1 MSDISPFR
9 TFVAFPHY
17 KRRARGPHFHVHESS
32 AAPRDASPQP
42 YSVLMGNRA
51 RLIAAAM
58 MVGLANVGS
67 SAAQRGVG
75 PGPGAAT
82 QVAQVTGTIVGRVV
96 DAGTGQPVA
105 EAQVTLAIRADAAT
119 GPSARLLTGPDGRF
133 VVRDVPLGNGQL
145 TVLAPGYMNGSYGQV
160 RPAGPPL
167 PVIVTAENRIQQVT
181 VRLWKYA
188 AVSGTITDD
197 ANAPAVNVAVRA
209 FRRTFASGLPRYAPS
224 GLGRTDDRGAYRISG
239 LAPGD
244 YVVVVQQTQTT
255 MPVASMNAAMDSMF
269 GGTGVSAALIDL
281 AAAGVMPT
289 GGAGLQVGDQLV
301 SAMSGALPVVSGDG
315 RMAAYLTQYF
325 PAAATAEDATTVTLA
340 SGDDRSGVDIR
351 MPLVATAGISGT
363 VIGPDGPLTGVQVRV
378 VPAGVASGNDLLGDV
393 ARSVTGANGT
403 FQLYGVPAGPHVIK
417 VLRVP
422 RPPLPP
428 AMANNP
434 QVQALLGGVSGGP
447 TTPSDALTLFANM
460 PVSVE
465 KDITGLV
472 LTLSAGASVSG
483 RVEFVGTAPPVPA
496 TGLTLTLAP
505 QGDSSARLAPT
516 RVGEDGRFTMPGSP
530 PGKYLL
536 TPAGRAPGW
545 FVRSALVD
553 GVEALDQYIDL
564 TGEDIGNVI
573 ITYGDRQ
580 TTLSGTVTASNGAPA
595 AATVIVFPAAHRE
608 WIARGMVPRL
618 TRNVRAQTTGT
629 FTISGLPAR
638 DYLVVALADEDVP
651 DAQDPRVY
659 ESLARVATSIT
670 ISEEGPRTV
679 VLKIAQVVR

>member
-1 MSDISPFR
+1 
-9 TFVAFPHY
+9 
-17 KRRARGPHFHVHESS
+17 
-32 AAPRDASPQP
+32 
-42 YSVLMGNRA
+42 MGNSA
-51 RLIAAAM
+51 RLIAAAV
-58 MVGLANVGS
+58 MVGLASGGS
-67 SAAQRGVG
+67 SAALSVGVWAAQRGAG
-75 PGPGAAT
+75 PGPAGQSA
-82 QVAQVTGTIVGRVV
+82 VSQVTGTIVGRVV

-133 VVRDVPLGNGQL
+133 VVRDVPVGNGQL
-145 TVLAPGYMNGSYGQV
+145 QVLAPGYMNGSYGQV
-160 RPAGPPL
+160 RPGGPPL

-209 FRRTFASGLPRYAPS
+209 FRRTFVSGLPRYAPS

-255 MPVASMNAAMDSMF
+255 MPVASMNALVDSMLN
-269 GGTGVSAALIDL
+269 GLGASAAALDL
-281 AAAGVMPT
+281 ASAAVMPT

-325 PAAATAEDATTVTLA
+325 PAADTPEDATTVTLV

-351 MPLVATAGISGT
+351 MPLVATAGVSGT
-363 VIGPDGPLTGVQVRV
+363 VIGPDGPLANVQVRV
-378 VPAGVASGNDLLGDV
+378 VPQGVTGGNDLLSDV
-393 ARSVTGANGT
+393 ARGVTGTNGA

-422 RPPLPP
+422 RPPLPA

-434 QVQALLGGVSGGP
+434 QMQALLGGRGGP
-447 TTPSDALTLFANM
+447 STPSDALTLFANV

-465 KDITGLV
+465 RDFTGLV
-472 LTLSAGASVSG
+472 ITLSSGASVSG
-483 RVEFVGTAPPVPA
+483 RVEFVGTAPPVPM

-505 QGDSSARLAPT
+505 QGEVARVAPT
-516 RVGEDGRFTMPGSP
+516 RVGEDGRFTISGSP

-536 TPAGRAPGW
+536 TPGGRTPGW
-545 FVRSALVD
+545 FVRSAMVD
-553 GVEALDQYIDL
+553 GVEALDQFIDL
-564 TGEDIGNVI
+564 AGEDIGNVT

-580 TTLSGTVTASNGAPA
+580 STLSGTVTAATGAPA

-618 TRNVRAQTTGT
+618 TRNVRAQTKGT
-629 FTISGLPAR
+629 FTVTGLPAR

-651 DAQDPRVY
+651 DVQDPRVY
-659 ESLARVATSIT
+659 EALARAATSIT
-670 ISEEGPRTV
+670 ISDAGPRTV
-679 VLKIAQVVR
+679 TLKIAQVVR

>member
-1 MSDISPFR
+1 M
-9 TFVAFPHY
+9 
-17 KRRARGPHFHVHESS
+17 RRIACGTT
-32 AAPRDASPQP
+32 AALMVVLAS
-42 YSVLMGNRA
+42 G
-51 RLIAAAM
+51 
-58 MVGLANVGS
+58 GS
-67 SAAQRGVG
+67 SAAQRGAG

-133 VVRDVPLGNGQL
+133 VVRDVPVGNGQL
-145 TVLAPGYMNGSYGQV
+145 QVSAPGYMNGSYGQV
-160 RPAGPPL
+160 RPGGPPL
-167 PVIVTAENRIQQVT
+167 PVIVTAENRIVQAT

-197 ANAPAVNVAVRA
+197 ANAPAVNVTVWA

-255 MPVASMNAAMDSMF
+255 MPVASMNAAMDSMLS
-269 GGTGVSAALIDL
+269 GMGMAAAVVEL

-289 GGAGLQVGDQLV
+289 GGTGVQVGDQLV
-301 SAMSGALPVVSGDG
+301 SATSGALPVMSGDG

-325 PAAATAEDATTVTLA
+325 PAAATPAAATTVTLA
-340 SGDDRSGVDIR
+340 SGDDRGGVDIR
-351 MPLVATAGISGT
+351 MPLVATAGINGT
-363 VIGPDGPLTGVQVRV
+363 VIGPDGPMAGIQVRV
-378 VPAGVASGNDLLGDV
+378 VPAGVASGNDLLSDV
-393 ARSVTGANGT
+393 ARGATGANGA
-403 FQLYGVPAGPHVIK
+403 FQLYGIPAGPHVIK

-422 RPPLPP
+422 RPALPP
-428 AMANNP
+428 AVANNP
-434 QVQALLGGVSGGP
+434 QIQALLGGRSGP
-447 TTPSDALTLFANM
+447 STASDALTLFADM

-465 KDITGLV
+465 RDITGLV
-472 LTLSAGASVSG
+472 ITLSAGASVSG
-483 RVEFVGTAPPVPA
+483 RVEFVGTAPPVPMA
-496 TGLTLTLAP
+496 GVTLTLAP
-505 QGDSSARLAPT
+505 QGDQSARLAPT
-516 RVGEDGRFTMPGSP
+516 RVAEDGRFTMTGYP

-545 FVRSALVD
+545 FVRSAMVE
-553 GVEALDQYIDL
+553 GVEALDQHIEL

-580 TTLSGTVTASNGAPA
+580 TTLSGTVTAANGAPA

-618 TRNVRAQTTGT
+618 TRNVRAQAKGT

-659 ESLARVATSIT
+659 EALARAATSIT
-670 ISEEGPRTV
+670 ISEDGPRTV
-679 VLKIAQVVR
+679 TLKVAQVVR